1 MSYLPNKKTFSEDT
15 SHTQKAYMGIRRMLF
30 HNDIAPGQK
39 ISSRDLAKRLAMSP
53 TPVVQAL
60 TRLEHQGLVR
70 RENNRGYYSEPISIK
85 QVAEVYDLR
94 QTLEVSLIPK
104 VVENLTPESLET
116 LRNTL
121 GAYQQAI
128 LDSHVND
135 CLLKDMDYHLTI
147 ASISN
152 NETHLQ
158 VLRQMFDLLYLRN
171 RGSVLFSIP
180 SDKVDKEHVAI
191 LENLARKD
199 VQTVQKI
206 LSDHIANKK
215 ILVLEGLRRMMAEQ
229 EETAF

>member
-1 MSYLPNKKTFSEDT
+1 MSNLLGKKTASPNT
-15 SHTQKAYMGIRRMLF
+15 NHTQIAYMGIRRMLF

-39 ISSRDLAKRLAMSP
+39 ISARDLARRLGMSP

-60 TRLEHQGLVR
+60 SRLEHQGLVR

-104 VVENLTPESLET
+104 VVGNLTPKGLKILRNSLESYQ
-116 LRNTL
+116 RAAQD
-121 GAYQQAI
+121 AYI
-128 LDSHVND
+128 ND

-147 ASISN
+147 ASLSQN
-152 NETHLQ
+152 DTHMH

-180 SDKVDKEHVAI
+180 SEKVDKEHVAI
-191 LENLARKD
+191 LESVAHKD
-199 VQTVQKI
+199 VKTAQKI
-206 LSDHIANKK
+206 LSSHIADKK
-215 ILVLEGLRRMMAEQ
+215 KLVLEGLHRMMAEKQ
-229 EETAF
+229 EAAF